1 MKLIYLLL
9 IPLLAFIGLNYR
21 QLYSAWAIHR
31 ESSRLEKIAVNSS
44 DEHQNPEP
52 LEDNF
57 DGELSPDFWNF
68 SIINGAGKVSHEDAW
83 HSTAMTLHDGL
94 NINHI
99 PDMEFAQESGDMTHK
114 PAAEQYNNLTLI
126 GGRGFRPTPE
136 SDIVLR
142 FSSRANEGFY
152 GTAGVIFQ
160 PLGTLGEDG
169 MFAGPFD
176 MFGFSVAGEESSIQG
191 INGGLCYLALNW
203 MPVKVSRLPV
213 DVHSWHIYEIR
224 LQWISRTKWL
234 GSMSVDGKPMC
245 EMSMPAFGSVEV
257 HVWSDNSLVLHRP
270 RRWWEIASSMD
281 LKFQDGGNKEFSLGR
296 IQIFAEAR

>member
-9 IPLLAFIGLNYR
+9 IPLLVFIGLNYR
-21 QLYSAWAIHR
+21 QFYSVWAIRR
-31 ESSRLEKIAVNSS
+31 ESSRLEKIALNSS

-83 HSTAMTLHDGL
+83 HSTAMSLHDVL

-99 PDMEFAQESGDMTHK
+99 PDMDFTQESGDMNHK

-142 FSSRANEGFY
+142 FSSRVSENFY
-152 GTAGVIFQ
+152 GTAGVIFH
-160 PLGTLGEDG
+160 PLGTLREDG
-169 MFAGPFD
+169 VFAGPFN
-176 MFGFSVAGEESSIQG
+176 MFGFSVAGDESSIQG

-203 MPVKVSRLPV
+203 MPVKVSPLPV
-213 DVHSWHIYEIR
+213 DVHSWQIYEIR
-224 LQWISRTKWL
+224 LRWMSRTKWL
-234 GSMSVDGKPMC
+234 GSMSVDGKPIS
-245 EMSMPAFGSVEV
+245 EMSLPAFGPIEV

-270 RRWWEIASSMD
+270 RRW
-281 LKFQDGGNKEFSLGR
+281 
-296 IQIFAEAR
+296 